1 MNMSFR
7 SNSFSRSAAN
17 EAKMGAYYTDPAHCK
32 AIGEM
37 FQFPEEFTL
46 LEPCIGDAKAVLA
59 LTSGC
64 TGAKIFGVEL
74 NDQVAEATKKKE
86 DIEECIHADFTDG
99 VIISQNVFSFCFCNP
114 PYMDD
119 DIGNEGRERL
129 EKTFLVKIIRYLK
142 KGGILVFVIPER
154 ILPVVSRLLMGNFEM
169 TALYRFWPEEYAKW
183 KQIVYVGIKT
193 DKRFC
198 SKSEVEQF
206 MERIRNI
213 EELPAHPSEC
223 IVVPDGEER
232 DIRSFCPKEFDVY
245 RAYDFLG
252 GDKEEISY
260 QMSDYM
266 SLMKKLVTQKE
277 YGSSEIG
284 NPVIPLKKD
293 LLYLMSTSGEGQGL
307 AGTEGVD
314 LHMQRGSAEI
324 VEESEFEEGK
334 TEQSGKIH
342 VTTRTQITM
351 KIVQTD
357 GTITTLS

>member
-1 MNMSFR
+1 MKMSYR
-7 SNSFSRSAAN
+7 SNSFSRAAAN
-17 EAKMGAYYTDPAHCK
+17 EARMGAYYTDPAHCR

-37 FQFPEEFTL
+37 FHFPEEFTL
-46 LEPCIGDAKAVLA
+46 LEPCIGDAKAVLSI
-59 LTSGC
+59 TGGC

-74 NDQVAEATKKKE
+74 NDRVAEATKGKE
-86 DIEECIHADFTDG
+86 GIEECIHADFVDG
-99 VIISQNVFSFCFCNP
+99 VIISQNAFSFCFCNP

-129 EKTFLVKIIRYLK
+129 EKIFLTKIVKYLK

-169 TALYRFWPEEYAKW
+169 AALYRFWPEEYARW

-198 SKSEVEQF
+198 SKGDVELF
-206 MERIRNI
+206 MERIRSI
-213 EELPAHPSEC
+213 EELPVHPQER
-223 IVVPDGEER
+223 IVVPAGEEK
-232 DIRSFCPKEFDVY
+232 DIRSFCTKEFDVR
-245 RAYDFLG
+245 RAYDLL
-252 GDKEEISY
+252 DRDEEISY
-260 QMSDYM
+260 QMSDYK

-284 NPVIPLKKD
+284 NPLIPLKKD

-314 LHMQRGSAEI
+314 LHMQRGSAEV
-324 VEESEFEEGK
+324 VEDEEFEEGEK
-334 TEQSGKIH
+334 EQSGKLR